1 MIDKLNSV
9 IELNAEK
16 AEGLRTFSGVK
27 LLHIK
32 KQVELLLSH
41 IGDMEIFS
49 EYTKHDI
56 SHIDE
61 MLKLAEWVIP
71 EETQKIMT
79 SSEWMMLVLSIYFHD
94 MGMIVTKKEFENRD
108 HSDFTEYKKKV
119 YEGQNG
125 QDYKKKVEK
134 LSEPDKFLYQEF
146 VRKNHA
152 KRIRMWISGEVDSSL
167 GLTEETTEEIQ
178 GLMKNIDSLFKQDLA
193 MICESHHMDNLDDY
207 SIYDTNKCYESSE
220 DGRVNLQYIAV
231 ILRTVDL
238 LHITMDRT
246 PAIEYRIFCPTD
258 PISII
263 EWQKQKAI
271 RVIKPLE
278 MRDEEGNV
286 DRSIQ
291 SDTIS
296 VTAYFEEANQA
307 EAFFALMDYIR
318 YARLQLKSS
327 YELVQAST
335 KKQGT
340 TNYLFP
346 WKDIDDKG
354 IKTKNFSNHLLK
366 FELDQN
372 NILQMLVG
380 HTLYNDSSVV
390 IRELVQNGLD
400 AIKLQNEIE
409 NRNNTQKTEG
419 KIVVSYEE
427 ESNTLSFS
435 DNGTGMTV
443 YDIENYLLRVG
454 SSKYSS
460 TAFQKEHPNFVSI
473 SRFGIGILTC
483 FLVADDIEIITCSS
497 ENGEANTI
505 FFRNV
510 DGKYLL
516 KSMNKKDLSN
526 HISNHGTEIR
536 LHLRKENSVDKL
548 EYNLRKW
555 VVFPYC
561 NVFLTINNSEPLK
574 IGYAS
579 PKAALEEYIR
589 NNSMFSENIMV
600 KEVEQ
605 DGIILAYA
613 LRYREYIQ
621 EYSLVE
627 YNRRTY
633 VSSDKENLPIPIGV
647 CFEGIRVADNTPG
660 YRRETFLAIMN
671 SSNNKLV
678 KTNVARSSVEENE
691 GKNELLKIIYSIYRK
706 NIEDQ
711 IQIFKEKGRSLSW
724 ISSEIKFLV
733 NQFVN
738 MPNSGFDSNIL
749 EDKKIM
755 EDIFGEINGIL
766 YEKDDKRQLVSAGYI
781 QGLNYVS
788 MTESNMINAAEH
800 LLKETQSDM
809 SLCGLVNTI
818 TKTNNFASEN
828 LICDFEQSNL
838 LHALALKRKSIL
850 SIDVNKDEKKIDI
863 SMENNEEK
871 WYKIESINNDSFEHY
886 NKVYIPKDETCI
898 IKGLN
903 NDELGVKT
911 RLGVFLSLECE
922 TTKFMIEKLKL
933 FDIDNSEIDK
943 LAFRL
948 FVSLIVNKQ
957 VTYLPKD
964 KGMDLFEKN
973 YHNRVERAIL
983 EHISDDIKEVLWNK
997 VSRGDLLS
1005 SIYSQKIM
1013 IYDLN
1018 DWSRRDSYPL

>member
-1 MIDKLNSV
+1 MINKLNSV

-41 IGDMEIFS
+41 IGDMGIFS

-108 HSDFTEYKKKV
+108 NSDFTEYKKKV
-119 YEGQNG
+119 YEGQIG

-167 GLTEETTEEIQ
+167 GLTEEITEEIQ

-286 DRSIQ
+286 DKSIQ

-409 NRNNTQKTEG
+409 HRNNAQKTEG
-419 KIVVSYEE
+419 KIIVSYEE
-427 ESNTLSFS
+427 ESNILSFS

-443 YDIENYLLRVG
+443 YDIENYLL
-454 SSKYSS
+454 
-460 TAFQKEHPNFVSI
+460 
-473 SRFGIGILTC
+473 
-483 FLVADDIEIITCSS
+483 
-497 ENGEANTI
+497 
-505 FFRNV
+505 
-510 DGKYLL
+510 
-516 KSMNKKDLSN
+516 
-526 HISNHGTEIR
+526 
-536 LHLRKENSVDKL
+536 
-548 EYNLRKW
+548 
-555 VVFPYC
+555 
-561 NVFLTINNSEPLK
+561 
-574 IGYAS
+574 
-579 PKAALEEYIR
+579 
-589 NNSMFSENIMV
+589 
-600 KEVEQ
+600 
-605 DGIILAYA
+605 
-613 LRYREYIQ
+613 
-621 EYSLVE
+621 
-627 YNRRTY
+627 
-633 VSSDKENLPIPIGV
+633 
-647 CFEGIRVADNTPG
+647 
-660 YRRETFLAIMN
+660 
-671 SSNNKLV
+671 
-678 KTNVARSSVEENE
+678 
-691 GKNELLKIIYSIYRK
+691 
-706 NIEDQ
+706 
-711 IQIFKEKGRSLSW
+711 
-724 ISSEIKFLV
+724 
-733 NQFVN
+733 
-738 MPNSGFDSNIL
+738 
-749 EDKKIM
+749 
-755 EDIFGEINGIL
+755 
-766 YEKDDKRQLVSAGYI
+766 
-781 QGLNYVS
+781 
-788 MTESNMINAAEH
+788 
-800 LLKETQSDM
+800 
-809 SLCGLVNTI
+809 
-818 TKTNNFASEN
+818 
-828 LICDFEQSNL
+828 
-838 LHALALKRKSIL
+838 
-850 SIDVNKDEKKIDI
+850 
-863 SMENNEEK
+863 
-871 WYKIESINNDSFEHY
+871 
-886 NKVYIPKDETCI
+886 
-898 IKGLN
+898 
-903 NDELGVKT
+903 
-911 RLGVFLSLECE
+911 
-922 TTKFMIEKLKL
+922 
-933 FDIDNSEIDK
+933 
-943 LAFRL
+943 
-948 FVSLIVNKQ
+948 
-957 VTYLPKD
+957 
-964 KGMDLFEKN
+964 
-973 YHNRVERAIL
+973 
-983 EHISDDIKEVLWNK
+983 
-997 VSRGDLLS
+997 
-1005 SIYSQKIM
+1005 
-1013 IYDLN
+1013 
-1018 DWSRRDSYPL
+1018 

>member
-1 MIDKLNSV
+1 MINKLNSV

-41 IGDMEIFS
+41 IGDMGIFS

-108 HSDFTEYKKKV
+108 NSDFTEYKKKV
-119 YEGQNG
+119 YEGQIG

-167 GLTEETTEEIQ
+167 GLTEEITEEIQ

-286 DRSIQ
+286 DKSIQ

-409 NRNNTQKTEG
+409 HRNNAQKTEG
-419 KIVVSYEE
+419 KIIVSYEE
-427 ESNTLSFS
+427 ESNILSFS

-460 TAFQKEHPNFVSI
+460 TAFQKEHPDFVSI

-516 KSMNKKDLSN
+516 KSMNKKDLPT

-536 LHLRKENSVDKL
+536 LHLRKENSIDQL

-579 PKAALEEYIR
+579 PKVALEEYIR
-589 NNSMFSENIMV
+589 NNSMFSENIVV

-671 SSNNKLV
+671 S
-678 KTNVARSSVEENE
+678 
-691 GKNELLKIIYSIYRK
+691 YY
-706 NIEDQ
+706 
-711 IQIFKEKGRSLSW
+711 
-724 ISSEIKFLV
+724 KF
-733 NQFVN
+733 
-738 MPNSGFDSNIL
+738 
-749 EDKKIM
+749 
-755 EDIFGEINGIL
+755 
-766 YEKDDKRQLVSAGYI
+766 YI
-781 QGLNYVS
+781 
-788 MTESNMINAAEH
+788 
-800 LLKETQSDM
+800 
-809 SLCGLVNTI
+809 
-818 TKTNNFASEN
+818 
-828 LICDFEQSNL
+828 
-838 LHALALKRKSIL
+838 
-850 SIDVNKDEKKIDI
+850 
-863 SMENNEEK
+863 
-871 WYKIESINNDSFEHY
+871 
-886 NKVYIPKDETCI
+886 
-898 IKGLN
+898 
-903 NDELGVKT
+903 
-911 RLGVFLSLECE
+911 
-922 TTKFMIEKLKL
+922 
-933 FDIDNSEIDK
+933 
-943 LAFRL
+943 
-948 FVSLIVNKQ
+948 
-957 VTYLPKD
+957 
-964 KGMDLFEKN
+964 
-973 YHNRVERAIL
+973 
-983 EHISDDIKEVLWNK
+983 
-997 VSRGDLLS
+997 
-1005 SIYSQKIM
+1005 
-1013 IYDLN
+1013 
-1018 DWSRRDSYPL
+1018 